1 METPKEIKDIIS
13 RFIDIIN
20 SVIQDIL
27 NDFFNVRSFITLG
40 LIGTY
45 IYLTCNEKPSP
56 EYLKTLID
64 FLLGFWF
71 GEKVSKAVTKGES
84 K

>member
-1 METPKEIKDIIS
+1 MKAW
-13 RFIDIIN
+13 IDIIN
-20 SVIQDIL
+20 DIVQDIL
-27 NDFFNVRSFITLG
+27 KDFMNVRSVITLG

-45 IYLTCNEKPSP
+45 IVLTLKGSPAP

-71 GEKVSKAVTKGES
+71 GEKVAKAVKKKEEA
-84 K
+84 